1 MNISELLNKKMALRH
16 ERSGVLIAKSLDDGD
31 NPEYTAN
38 LNRRMMDIDR
48 KFKAVCAQVVCYHEQ
63 LKQDNQ
69 TEMEYEL

>member
-31 NPEYTAN
+31 SPEYTAN
-38 LNRRMMDIDR
+38 LNRRIMDIDR
-48 KFKAVCAQVVCYHEQ
+48 KFKAVCAQVVYYHEQ

>member
-1 MNISELLNKKMALRH
+1 MNMSELLDKKMTLHH

-38 LNRRMMDIDR
+38 LNRWMMDIDR
-48 KFKAVCAQVVCYHEQ
+48 KYKTVCAQIVCYHEQ

-69 TEMEYEL
+69 TEMEHEL